1 MAHDIA
7 TIDGQAAMAYF
18 GETPWHRL
26 GTSMAADQ
34 VRSVEAA
41 MKAAKLNWQV
51 LEADLQ
57 TVDGMKIHSRK
68 ALIRGTRTKAVLG
81 IVGRDYAVLQNHE
94 AFSVLKPAV
103 EQFGCTIEAAGAL
116 GRGDKVWMLAKLPE
130 AIEPVPGDRVES
142 YFLVSSGHNGYTPY
156 VAKPTPIRV
165 VCANTLS
172 AALSDRTCTVKLSH
186 TRTDME
192 QFELV
197 TVMVSRLMDTMR
209 KTGQS
214 FAKLA
219 ATKLSG
225 ATLEAYVREV
235 FSVPAGDLIDL
246 PKRATFKVTSVLE
259 LAATGKG
266 VEFAPQTAWAAYNAV
281 TEFVDHVRSVGTKSE
296 RVLKAADK
304 SALFGPAGQ
313 LKQRALSLALS
324 LAA

>member
-1 MAHDIA
+1 
-7 TIDGQAAMAYF
+7 MAYF
-18 GETPWHRL
+18 GTTPWHRL
-26 GTSMAADQ
+26 GTALTDGQ
-34 VRSVEAA
+34 HLSVEAA
-41 MKAAKLNWQV
+41 MRAAKLDWKV
-51 LEADLQ
+51 LEEDITTAS
-57 TVDGMKIHSRK
+57 GIAIKSRK

-130 AIEPVPGDRVES
+130 AMEPVPGDKVES

-165 VCANTLS
+165 VCQNTLS
-172 AALSDRTCTVKLSH
+172 AALSDRSCTVKLAH

-197 TVMVSRLMDTMR
+197 TILVSRLMDTMR
-209 KTGQS
+209 KTSQS

-219 ATKLSG
+219 ATRFS
-225 ATLEAYVREV
+225 AAQLEGYVRAV
-235 FSVPAGDLIDL
+235 FSVPADTDLVDL
-246 PKRATFKVTSVLE
+246 PKRATFKVSSVLE

-266 VEFAPQTAWAAYNAV
+266 VEFAPQSAWAAYNAV
-281 TEFVDHVRSVGTKSE
+281 TEFVDHVRSIGTKSE

-304 SALFGPAGQ
+304 SALFGPAAQ
-313 LKQRALSLALS
+313 LKQRALSLAL
-324 LAA
+324 AAA